1 MKTAIVIPARYGS
14 MRFPGKALA
23 QIKGK
28 SLIVRVAQRASLAA
42 NIDLIAVATDDERIF
57 KTVKAAG
64 FEAFMTPECKS
75 GTDRIAFIA
84 RNFLKDFD
92 IFINV
97 QGDEPLISPTLID
110 RLAAELKNDKALNFI
125 TSAYPFSDPD
135 QAKDPN
141 NVKVVFDKNGSALL
155 FSRALIPY
163 NRNDS
168 VSDIVYHK
176 HIGIYGYRRDFL
188 IKFAAQEPSRL
199 EQTESLEQLR
209 ALENGQRI
217 KVIMADEDSIGVD
230 EPQDIEKVEAL
241 L

>member
-1 MKTAIVIPARYGS
+1 MKTAVIIPSRYGS
-14 MRFPGKALA
+14 VRFPGKALA

-28 SLIVRVAQRASLAA
+28 SLIVRVAQRVKLAA
-42 NIDLIAVATDDERIF
+42 NIDFIAVATDDERIF
-57 KTVKAAG
+57 NTAKDAG

-84 RNFLKDFD
+84 KNHLKDFD

-97 QGDEPLISPTLID
+97 QGDEPLINPLLIG

-125 TSAYPFSDPD
+125 TAAYPFNDPA

-141 NVKVVFDKNGSALL
+141 NVKVVFDKNGFALL
-155 FSRALIPY
+155 FSRSLIPY
-163 NRNDS
+163 NRNDEAL
-168 VSDIVYHK
+168 DTVYHK
-176 HIGIYGYRRDFL
+176 HIGIYGYKRDFL
-188 IKFAAQEPSRL
+188 ISFAAQDPSRL
-199 EQTESLEQLR
+199 EQIESLEQLR

-217 KVIMADEDSIGVD
+217 KVVMADEDSIGVD